1 VRCVINP
8 ASRGAGIP
16 DGGFFVA
23 GQFQKGVAGPLPG
36 QLPARGALE
45 VKAVDA
51 DVRVVAE
58 SQQVRRYLEKYR
70 QVLVTTYREF
80 VLVGYDAD
88 GLPALLESQ
97 CFAAQGRRPI
107 VSEMRGGGEGGK
119 RLSWDRVFTLI
130 EIEALDVDASRA
142 LDG

>member
-1 VRCVINP
+1 MGVGRNVEIFGLSSEQKV
-8 ASRGAGIP
+8 A
-16 DGGFFVA
+16 DG
-23 GQFQKGVAGPLPG
+23 PT
-36 QLPARGALE
+36 
-45 VKAVDA
+45 D
-51 DVRVVAE
+51 DVRLVAE
-58 SQQVRRYLEKYR
+58 SEQVRRYLEKYR